1 MAIDFQGQDK
11 ARLFHELAKA
21 TFTTVIDES
30 NSLGAAYGFRAIP
43 NGLLIGADG
52 TLRFYRFGSFDI
64 RKPDINRLVKQFVV
78 KGNVQQSTR
87 ATVHK
92 SMPLSSH
99 DHFTRGLTKYQ
110 SGDLEA
116 ARSIW
121 REGVALEPDNWVLRK
136 QLWAM
141 ENPERFYKGEVD
153 YEWQRSQ
160 IERGR

>member
-11 ARLFHELAKA
+11 ARRFHELAKA

-30 NSLGAAYGFRAIP
+30 NSLGAAYGFRAVP

-52 TLRFYRFGSFDI
+52 ALRFRRFGSFDI
-64 RKPDINRLVKQFVV
+64 RKLDTNTLVKQFIV
-78 KGNVQQSTR
+78 KGNVEQST
-87 ATVHK
+87 HEPDYK

-136 QLWAM
+136 QLWAI
-141 ENPERFYKGEVD
+141 ENPDRFYKGEVD
-153 YEWQRSQ
+153 YEWQKIQ
-160 IERGR
+160 IERGL